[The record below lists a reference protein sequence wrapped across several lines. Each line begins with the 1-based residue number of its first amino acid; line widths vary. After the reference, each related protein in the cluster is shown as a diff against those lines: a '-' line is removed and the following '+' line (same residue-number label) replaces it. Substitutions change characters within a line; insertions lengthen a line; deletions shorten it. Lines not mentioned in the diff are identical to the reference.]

1 MNIVSERE
9 GFVVHDLKAD
19 DVDARSGEEGEYIL
33 GTEQQEVERLRFQ
46 HKVWVEQ
53 AYALWRRAGIGADD
67 RVLDLGCGPGFTS
80 MELANIVGPGGRVI
94 ARDKSERFLVF
105 LKENCERQSCAQIE
119 LSLGSVE
126 DIELPAGSLDAAYAR
141 WLLSWVEDAGA
152 VVERV
157 AQCLRPG
164 GVLVLQEYLDWG
176 AMRLA
181 PRHGF
186 FDRAVAACLQSF
198 KDGGATIDIGER
210 VPEFAAGCDLEV
222 EYFAPV
228 ARAGGPG
235 SMEWRWVEQF
245 LLEYLPKLAER
256 GLIGCDEVEEFGGK
270 LAECA
275 QGGAAQCCAPVL
287 VDVVLRK
294 LLPCGSQPQS
304 PSRSAR
310 SPELT

>member
-1 MNIVSERE
+1 M
-9 GFVVHDLKAD
+9 VHDLKHDEA
-19 DVDARSGEEGEYIL
+19 DARGREEEGEYIL
-33 GTEQQEVERLRFQ
+33 GTERREVERLRFQ

-53 AYALWRRAGIGADD
+53 SYALWRRAGIGAGD

-94 ARDKSERFLVF
+94 ARDKSERFLEF
-105 LKENCERQSCAQIE
+105 LKEECERQSCAQVE
-119 LSLGSVE
+119 VSLGAVE
-126 DIELPAGSLDAAYAR
+126 DIALPAGSLDAAYAR

-152 VVERV
+152 VMERV
-157 AQCLRPG
+157 ARCLRPG
-164 GVLVLQEYLDWG
+164 GVFVLQEYVDWG
-176 AMRLA
+176 AMRLV
-181 PRHGF
+181 PRQGF
-186 FDRAVAACLQSF
+186 FDRGVAACLRSF

-210 VPEFAAGCDLEV
+210 VPKLAADCGLKV

-256 GLIGCDEVEEFGGK
+256 GLIERDEVEAFGGR
-270 LAECA
+270 LAQCS
-275 QGGAAQCCAPVL
+275 QDGATRCCAPAL
-287 VDVVLRK
+287 ADVVLRK
-294 LLPCGSQPQS
+294 LLPCGCQPQS
-304 PSRSAR
+304 PRRSAR